1 MEAPMPSKVALTD
14 ETKYQLLLQISHKVR
29 NTLDVD
35 EILNQLLD
43 TLQSVLDCDAAGIF
57 ILNRASIYPL
67 QQPTKAVIAGI
78 VRRGFDP
85 HPDEEDRM
93 LMLGEGISGYV
104 IRTGEPVIVPDVS
117 QDPRYFVGRRQ
128 SRSEIA
134 VPIIQDEQIIGALNV
149 ESDRL
154 AAFNTDDLEVL
165 RFFAD
170 ATAISIEKAMLH
182 RSLLQKQYLDEQLRI
197 ASAVQSRLI
206 PDHAPDIPGY
216 DIGGVCLSAFA
227 IGGDYFDYI
236 PLADDRLGIVL
247 ADVSGDGVPAA
258 LVMSA
263 FRALLRTR
271 AKDGTSPANACARM
285 NALLPDLTG
294 NDDFVTGVYGILE
307 PQGGTFTYTN
317 CGHPPLLCL
326 RAEAGIEQYKAGGPA
341 LGVYEKPRFETGCI
355 ALRQGDL
362 LVLYTDGLVEIEDS
376 DGYAFGPKRLAE
388 TLMEQRCG
396 TVKEILAGLIQAA
409 KAFCEMEAFPDDI
422 TVLVIRRT

>member
-1 MEAPMPSKVALTD
+1 MPSKVALTD

-43 TLQSVLDCDAAGIF
+43 TLQSVLDCNAAGIF

-67 QQPTKAVIAGI
+67 QQPSKAVIAGI
-78 VRRGFDP
+78 AWRGFDP

-117 QDPRYFVGRRQ
+117 QDPRYFAGRRQ
-128 SRSEIA
+128 TRSEIA

-154 AAFNTDDLEVL
+154 DAFNTDDLDVL
-165 RFFAD
+165 CFFAD

-182 RSLLQKQYLDEQLRI
+182 RSLLQKQYLDEQLRT

-206 PDHAPDIPGY
+206 PDHAPNIPGY
-216 DIGGVCLSAFA
+216 DIGGICLSAFA

-236 PLADDRLGIVL
+236 PLADDRLGIAL

-263 FRALLRTR
+263 FRALLRNGVN
-271 AKDGTSPANACARM
+271 DGTNPASACARM

-294 NDDFVTGVYGILE
+294 YTDFVTAVYGILD
-307 PQGGTFTYTN
+307 PQTGTFTYTN
-317 CGHPPLLCL
+317 CGHHPILCL
-326 RAEAGIEQYKAGGPA
+326 RADAGIEQYKTGGPA
-341 LGVYEKPRFETGCI
+341 LGVYEETRFETGRI
-355 ALRQGDL
+355 ALRQGDRL
-362 LVLYTDGLVEIEDS
+362 ILYTDGLVEIEDS
-376 DGYAFGPKRLAE
+376 DGNWFGPEQLAQ
-388 TLMEQRCG
+388 TLMQHRSG
-396 TVKEILAGLIQAA
+396 TVKEILAEVIQAA
-409 KAFCEMEAFPDDI
+409 KAFCEMEAFPDDV